1 MRYTIKRI
9 TLGSALK
16 VGLLLGWLVAL
27 LPAMGL
33 AALAVLSLQGVSN
46 AFGQVQTYDINVL
59 GQSVASIDLLS
70 LLGLSDEASRVGDLA
85 ALGWGLFGT
94 LTLALTLLGGLM
106 VAVTTLLVSLCYN
119 LLAAVAG
126 GLTVE
131 LRESA

>member
-59 GQSVASIDLLS
+59 GQSVASIDLLG

-106 VAVTTLLVSLCYN
+106 VALTTLLVSLCYN
-119 LLAAVAG
+119 LLAAVVG

>member
-131 LRESA
+131 LRETA

>member
-46 AFGQVQTYDINVL
+46 AFGQVQTYEINVL
-59 GQSVASIDLLS
+59 GQSVASIDLLG

-106 VAVTTLLVSLCYN
+106 VALTTLLVSLCYN
-119 LLAAVAG
+119 LLAAVVG

>member
-9 TLGSALK
+9 TLRSALK

-119 LLAAVAG
+119 LLAAVTG

-131 LRESA
+131 LRESV

>member
-106 VAVTTLLVSLCYN
+106 VAITTLLVSLCYN

-131 LRESA
+131 LREAA

>member
-94 LTLALTLLGGLM
+94 LTLALTLLGGVM

>member
-46 AFGQVQTYDINVL
+46 AFGQVETYDINVL

-131 LRESA
+131 LRETA

>member
-46 AFGQVQTYDINVL
+46 AFGQVETYDINVL

>member
-46 AFGQVQTYDINVL
+46 AFGQVETYDINVL

-106 VAVTTLLVSLCYN
+106 VAITTLLVSLCYN

>member
-106 VAVTTLLVSLCYN
+106 VAITTLLVSLCYN